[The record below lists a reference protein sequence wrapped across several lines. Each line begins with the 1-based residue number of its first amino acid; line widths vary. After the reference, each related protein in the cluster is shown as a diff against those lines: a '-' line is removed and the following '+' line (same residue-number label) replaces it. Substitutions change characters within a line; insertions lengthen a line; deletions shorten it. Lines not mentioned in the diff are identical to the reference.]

1 MLPEKA
7 LLKGILKVLF
17 YDEMR
22 TFLIVDILQEVQIS
36 NDSNIS

>member
-1 MLPEKA
+1 MLPEKV

-22 TFLIVDILQEVQIS
+22 TFLIADILQSKQLS
-36 NDSNIS
+36 